1 MKRKI
6 ECFIA
11 VILALL
17 TATASVTAEN
27 SPPKAGS
34 AFPEIELLK
43 PNNSADLKY
52 LGLPESGNSFK
63 VNQIKAKVAIIQI
76 FSMYCPY
83 CQADAPNVNRL
94 YGLIESNPQFK
105 DKIKILGI
113 GVGNSQFEVG
123 IFKKKYSVEFPL
135 VPDGDFKIHK
145 IVGEVR
151 TPYFIVVKLD
161 GSKSPPVIY
170 AKLGAHENI
179 EAFLAQI
186 VKLADLK

>member
-6 ECFIA
+6 ACFIV

-17 TATASVTAEN
+17 TSTVSIAAEN
-27 SPPKAGS
+27 SPPKAGG

-52 LGLPESGNSFK
+52 LGLPGGGTSFK

-76 FSMYCPY
+76 YSMYCPY
-83 CQADAPNVNRL
+83 CQAEAPNVNRL
-94 YGLIESNPQFK
+94 YASIENNPALK
-105 DKIKILGI
+105 DKIKIIGI
-113 GVGNSQFEVG
+113 GVGNSQFETG
-123 IFKKKYSVEFPL
+123 IYKKKYTVAFPL
-135 VPDGDFKIHK
+135 LPDGDFKIHK

-161 GSKSPPVIY
+161 GTKPPQVIY
-170 AKLGAHENI
+170 SKLGALENNDV
-179 EAFLAQI
+179 FLAQI
-186 VKLADLK
+186 IKSAGLK

>member
-1 MKRKI
+1 MSKKI
-6 ECFIA
+6 MI
-11 VILALL
+11 
-17 TATASVTAEN
+17 TTASIFLLYITAAVALAQN
-27 SPPKAGS
+27 APPKVGS
-34 AFPEIELLK
+34 ALPEMELLK
-43 PNNSADLKY
+43 PGDSAYLKY
-52 LGLPESGNSFK
+52 LGLPSGGTSFK
-63 VNQIKAKVAIIQI
+63 INQIKAKVAIIQI

-145 IVGEVR
+145 IVDEVR